1 MVTVSERGRIRTGSE
16 RRMHAEVGWKEHE
29 VENVIASDEW

>member
-1 MVTVSERGRIRTGSE
+1 MVTVSERGRIGTGSE
-16 RRMHAEVGWKEHE
+16 GRMHAEVVWNEHE